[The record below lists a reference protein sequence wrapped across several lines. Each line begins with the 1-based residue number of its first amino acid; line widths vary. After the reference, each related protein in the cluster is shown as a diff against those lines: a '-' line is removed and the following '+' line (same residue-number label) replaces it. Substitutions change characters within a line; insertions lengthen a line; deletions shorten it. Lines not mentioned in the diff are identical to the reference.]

1 MRVQAGFLI
10 FALLTGAAFASDP
23 QKGHDFL
30 TRECGGCHAVETAG
44 VSPLAAAPPFRDLG
58 ERYPPEDLDEAL
70 AEGIITGHP
79 EMPEVVASPQEIDD
93 VIAWLTQI
101 QSSK

>member
-1 MRVQAGFLI
+1 MRVQASFLF
-10 FALLTGAAFASDP
+10 FALLPVVAVAADA

-30 TRECGGCHAVETAG
+30 TQKCGGCHAVEVTG
-44 VSPLAAAPPFRDLG
+44 DSPLAAAPAFRDLG

-93 VIAWLTQI
+93 VIAWLVQI